1 MKITASQMATTFG
14 KINSSAGAVALTAPS
29 WFHRKGAVV
38 GSQGLTLKADQLTT
52 TQGSLDS
59 EGKILLQTKQWSS
72 QDVPSN
78 TWYTLRGI
86 QGVDL
91 QVEQE
96 MKPGVFVESAAG
108 KVTLKTKK
116 MGGASSAFLG
126 HGGVEIAVE
135 TPWKQGGNIT
145 SKAGK
150 IQLQA
155 PSFHH
160 TFGVLSGHQGVDLLL
175 SKALLGCATLQ
186 EVTSEAGAITIKAHT
201 LTQTGTGL
209 TGSRGVV
216 LNLTGTANMDRVT
229 SREGKVEI
237 TAASLKPGVGNV
249 IQGNHGVSLN
259 LKQALATQT
268 HFLSSE
274 GTLSM
279 NAPSF
284 QLGGTLQGKDIK
296 IKASQGIDVGSEVTA
311 QTLWMEA
318 PEVQV
323 CPEGVVAASDIQ
335 ARGDRFGFQG
345 TMLSKSHHFI
355 FKRTIYLAPGGKH
368 LDLPKYQPNFINQ
381 RLAQGPLL

>member
-1 MKITASQMATTFG
+1 TFRLQEQGKISGSKGVSITATKMAETFG
-14 KINSSAGAVALTAPS
+14 DIHSSGDVMLTSPS
-29 WFHRKGAVV
+29 WFHRMGFVMSA
-38 GSQGLTLKADQLTT
+38 QGLTLKADQLTT
-52 TQGSLDS
+52 TQGMLDS
-59 EGKILLQTKQWSS
+59 GGKILLQTKQWSS
-72 QDVPSN
+72 QNVPPN
-78 TWYTLRGI
+78 TCYILRGV

-108 KVTLKTKK
+108 KVTLKAKK
-116 MGGASSAFLG
+116 MGEASRSFLG

-135 TPWKQGGNIT
+135 TPWKQDGNIS

-160 TFGVLSGHQGVDLLL
+160 TYGAIAGHQGVDLVL
-175 SKALLGCATLQ
+175 SQGPLGSATLQ
-186 EVTSEAGAITIKAHT
+186 DVVSEAGAITLKAHT
-201 LTQTGTGL
+201 LTQTGKGL
-209 TGSRGVV
+209 TGTRGVS
-216 LNLTGTANMDRVT
+216 LNLTGPANVDRVV

-237 TAASLKPGVGNV
+237 AAAALKRGIGNT
-249 IQGNHGVSLN
+249 IQGNQGITLN

-268 HFLSSE
+268 HFLSQG
-274 GTLSM
+274 GTLSL

-284 QLGGTLQGKDIK
+284 QFGGTLQGKEIK

-323 CPEGVVAASDIQ
+323 CAEGVVAASDIQ
-335 ARGDRFGFQG
+335 ARGDR
-345 TMLSKSHHFI
+345 
-355 FKRTIYLAPGGKH
+355 
-368 LDLPKYQPNFINQ
+368 
-381 RLAQGPLL
+381 